1 MLRVDYVQVQIY
13 RFFYGNRTVL
23 GVDKVYFGSDNS
35 ERLTKR
41 MTAKRTQRFLSIF
54 VSVVICTFFLVPIAL
69 GQANNNVPIE
79 QLEQQQENIDKQQQD
94 LEAEQNRLQDLEKKA
109 AEQLDGLQ
117 DSITVTNLKIEDT
130 EFQISEAQKRLKRL
144 ENQLTMAQEEY
155 ESVRIGAVRRLQF
168 MQRQKDA
175 EGWAIL
181 LKSENL
187 NEFLER
193 RYLLGKIYQA
203 DSTFLSEL
211 QDKADLIVRQ
221 QQGVEAQKNSIA
233 LLRQQLLARRDQYEA
248 QADQQSQL
256 ITRLKD
262 NRDALEAAQAQLTRD
277 SASLANLI
285 RQRIAAANGVVLG
298 TGQMSFPTAGSITS
312 RFGARFHPVLGY
324 RRFHAGV
331 DFGAPH
337 GTRISAADAGKV
349 IFSGWYGGY
358 GNSVIIDHGGG
369 LTTLYAHASR
379 LNVREGQAVTKGQSI
394 AAIGSTGLSTGPH
407 LHFEVR
413 RNGSPVD
420 PMGFL

>member
-1 MLRVDYVQVQIY
+1 
-13 RFFYGNRTVL
+13 
-23 GVDKVYFGSDNS
+23 
-35 ERLTKR
+35 
-41 MTAKRTQRFLSIF
+41 MTAKRTQRFLYLFASVIIG
-54 VSVVICTFFLVPIAL
+54 VSCLVPMAL
-69 GQANNNVPIE
+69 GQTQNNTPLE
-79 QLEQQQENIDKQQQD
+79 QLQQQQQQNEQQQQD
-94 LEAEQNRLQDLEKKA
+94 LEREQNRLQNLENEA
-109 AEQLDGLQ
+109 AQQLDGLQ
-117 DSITVTNLKIEDT
+117 DSITITNLKIDET
-130 EFQISEAQKRLKRL
+130 EFQITQAQERLKRL
-144 ENQLTMAQEEY
+144 ENKLTTAQNEY
-155 ESVRIGAVRRLQF
+155 ETVRIGAVQRLQF

-175 EGWAIL
+175 EGWAVL

-203 DSTFLSEL
+203 DRDFMAEL
-211 QDKADLIVRQ
+211 QEKADLIVRQ

-248 QADQQSQL
+248 QADQQTQL

-262 NRDALEAAQAQLTRD
+262 NRSALEAAQAQLARD
-277 SASLANLI
+277 SESLANLI
-285 RQRIAAANGVVLG
+285 RQRIAAANGIILG
-298 TGQMSFPTAGSITS
+298 TGQMSIPTSGRITS
-312 RFGARFHPVLGY
+312 RFGSRVHPVLGY
-324 RRFHAGV
+324 RRFHGGV
-331 DFGAPH
+331 DFGAPY
-337 GTRISAADAGKV
+337 GTRITAADSGKV

-379 LNVREGQAVTKGQSI
+379 LNVREGQAVVKGQSI
-394 AAIGSTGLSTGPH
+394 AAVGSTGLSTGPH

>member
-1 MLRVDYVQVQIY
+1 MSFVCS
-13 RFFYGNRTVL
+13 
-23 GVDKVYFGSDNS
+23 GSDNS
-35 ERLTKR
+35 EHLTKR
-41 MTAKRTQRFLSIF
+41 MTAKRTQRFLSLF
-54 VSVVICTFFLVPIAL
+54 TSVVICTLFLVPIAL
-69 GQANNNVPIE
+69 GQNNAPLE
-79 QLEQQQENIDKQQQD
+79 QLQQQRQNIQQQQQD
-94 LEAEQNRLQDLEKKA
+94 LEAEQNRLQNLERQA

-117 DSITVTNLKIEDT
+117 DSITITDLKIEET
-130 EFQISEAQKRLKRL
+130 EFQIGEAQKRLQRL
-144 ENQLTMAQEEY
+144 ENRLTMAQDEY
-155 ESVRIGAVRRLQF
+155 ETVRIGAVRRLQF

-175 EGWAIL
+175 EGWAVL

-193 RYLLGKIYQA
+193 RYLLSKIYQA
-203 DSTFLSEL
+203 DRSFMTEL
-211 QDKADLIVRQ
+211 QEKANLIVRQ

-233 LLRQQLLARRDQYEA
+233 LLRQQLLARRDQYTA
-248 QADQQSQL
+248 QADQQTQL

-262 NRDALEAAQAQLTRD
+262 NRNALEAAQAQLTRD
-277 SASLANLI
+277 SESLANLI
-285 RQRIAAANGVVLG
+285 RQRIAAASGIVLG
-298 TGQMSFPTAGSITS
+298 TGQMSFPSGGRITS
-312 RFGARFHPVLGY
+312 RFGPRVHPVLGY

-337 GTRISAADAGKV
+337 GTRITAADSGKV
-349 IFSGWYGGY
+349 IFAGWYGGY

-379 LNVREGQAVTKGQSI
+379 LNVREGQAVVKGQSI

>member
-1 MLRVDYVQVQIY
+1 
-13 RFFYGNRTVL
+13 
-23 GVDKVYFGSDNS
+23 
-35 ERLTKR
+35 

-54 VSVVICTFFLVPIAL
+54 ASIVICIGFLVPIAL
-69 GQANNNVPIE
+69 GQTNNDTPLE
-79 QLEQQQENIDKQQQD
+79 QLQQQKKKIEQQQQNLQE
-94 LEAEQNRLQDLEKKA
+94 EQNRLQNLEREA

-117 DSITVTNLKIEDT
+117 DSITITNLKIEDT
-130 EFQISEAQKRLKRL
+130 EFQIAQAQERLKRL
-144 ENQLTMAQEEY
+144 ENQLIAAQDEY
-155 ESVRIGAVRRLQF
+155 ETVRIGAVRRLQF

-175 EGWAIL
+175 EGWALL

-193 RYLLGKIYQA
+193 RYLLSKIYQA
-203 DSTFLSEL
+203 DSNVMAEV
-211 QDKADLIVRQ
+211 QAKADLIVKQ

-233 LLRQQLLARRDQYEA
+233 LLRQQLLARRDQFEA
-248 QADQQSQL
+248 QAGQQNQL
-256 ITRLKD
+256 IARLKD
-262 NRDALEAAQAQLTRD
+262 NRSALEAAQAQLVRD
-277 SASLANLI
+277 SESLGNLI
-285 RQRIAAANGVVLG
+285 RQRIAAASGIVLG
-298 TGQMSFPTAGSITS
+298 TGQMGIPTAGRITS
-312 RFGARFHPVLGY
+312 RFGSRLHPVLGY

-331 DFGAPH
+331 DFGASY
-337 GTRISAADAGKV
+337 GTGIVAADSGKV

-394 AAIGSTGLSTGPH
+394 AAVGSTGLSTGPH

>member
-1 MLRVDYVQVQIY
+1 
-13 RFFYGNRTVL
+13 
-23 GVDKVYFGSDNS
+23 
-35 ERLTKR
+35 
-41 MTAKRTQRFLSIF
+41 MTAKRTQRFLSLFASVIIG
-54 VSVVICTFFLVPIAL
+54 VSFLVPIAL
-69 GQANNNVPIE
+69 GQTQNSAPLE
-79 QLEQQQENIDKQQQD
+79 QLQQQQKKNEQQQQD
-94 LEAEQNRLQDLEKKA
+94 LEREQNRLRNLENEA
-109 AEQLDGLQ
+109 AQQLEGLQ
-117 DSITVTNLKIEDT
+117 DSITITDLKIEET
-130 EFQISEAQKRLKRL
+130 EFQITQAQERLKRL
-144 ENQLTMAQEEY
+144 ENTLTMAQNEY
-155 ESVRIGAVRRLQF
+155 ETVRIGAVQRLQF

-175 EGWAIL
+175 EGWAVL

-193 RYLLGKIYQA
+193 RYRLGKIYQA
-203 DSTFLSEL
+203 DRDFMAEL
-211 QDKADLIVRQ
+211 QEKADFIVRQ

-248 QADQQSQL
+248 QADQQTQL

-262 NRDALEAAQAQLTRD
+262 NRSALEAAQAQLARD
-277 SASLANLI
+277 SESLANLI
-285 RQRIAAANGVVLG
+285 RQRIAAANGSVLG
-298 TGQMSFPTAGSITS
+298 TGQMSIPTSGVITS
-312 RFGARFHPVLGY
+312 RFGSRIHPVLGY

-331 DFGAPH
+331 DFGAPY
-337 GTRISAADAGKV
+337 GTRITAADSGKV

-379 LNVREGQAVTKGQSI
+379 LNVREGQAVVKGQSI

-413 RNGSPVD
+413 RNGNPVD

>member
-1 MLRVDYVQVQIY
+1 MI
-13 RFFYGNRTVL
+13 
-23 GVDKVYFGSDNS
+23 
-35 ERLTKR
+35 
-41 MTAKRTQRFLSIF
+41 AKRTQRFLSIF
-54 VSVVICTFFLVPIAL
+54 ASVVICTLFLVPIAW
-69 GQANNNVPIE
+69 GQAQNEVPLE
-79 QLEQQQENIDKQQQD
+79 QLQQQQENIQQQQQD
-94 LEAEQNRLQDLEKKA
+94 LETEQNRLQNLEQQA
-109 AEQLDGLQ
+109 ANQLDGLQ
-117 DSITVTNLKIEDT
+117 DSITVTNLKIEET
-130 EFQISEAQKRLKRL
+130 NFQIQEAQKRLQRL
-144 ENQLTMAQEEY
+144 ENRLTMAQDEY
-155 ESVRIGAVRRLQF
+155 ETVRIGAVRRLQF

-175 EGWAIL
+175 EGWAVL

-203 DSTFLSEL
+203 DSSFMAEL
-211 QDKADLIVRQ
+211 QEKANLIVRQ

-233 LLRQQLLARRDQYEA
+233 LLRQQLLAQRDQYEV
-248 QADQQSQL
+248 QADQQTQL

-262 NRDALEAAQAQLTRD
+262 NRNALEAAQAQLVRD
-277 SASLANLI
+277 SESLANLI
-285 RQRIAAANGVVLG
+285 RRRIAAASGIILG
-298 TGQMSFPTAGSITS
+298 TGQMSLPSAGRITS
-312 RFGARFHPVLGY
+312 RFGPRVHPVLGY

-331 DFGAPH
+331 DFGAPY
-337 GTRISAADAGKV
+337 GTRITAADSGKV
-349 IFSGWYGGY
+349 IFAGWYGGY

-413 RNGSPVD
+413 RNGNPID